1 MNCSAF
7 RACLLVAASFL
18 PALFAHAQTD
28 TPPPTQQGPPLQL
41 VITADGMMTM
51 QGNTLLAKTTK
62 HGTSIYRYQKG
73 RLTRIS
79 RSDGSFVRYHYVDG
93 KLDHIAYSTG
103 AVHKP
108 VYDRGILSMLESSS
122 GKKLGLHAG
131 AKAVDKSVAGRR
143 TGQAGTLGTLGSV
156 AAALAPPSPAQ
167 ATALNK
173 MLIAIENWETAG
185 WECSVTPEGE
195 QICIGR
201 PDKDDRED
209 EVDDYERPVIDMPET
224 PPPGGEEPNGS
235 GSDGW
240 EFLRRDLDT
249 RESCLAAAEYT
260 WLVMRYQFC
269 PLVRNQETCLKQ
281 NYRLYEDLK
290 ANCRATFP

>member
-18 PALFAHAQTD
+18 PTLCAHAQTT
-28 TPPPTQQGPPLQL
+28 TPPVAQQGPPLQL
-41 VITADGMMTM
+41 VITTDAMMTM
-51 QGNTLLAKTTK
+51 QGTTLLAKTTRQ
-62 HGTSIYRYQKG
+62 GTAIYRYHKG

-79 RSDGSFVRYHYVDG
+79 HGDGSFVSYQYLDG
-93 KLDHIAYSTG
+93 KLDRIAYSTG

-108 VYDRGILSMLESSS
+108 VYDRGILSMLESST

-131 AKAVDKSVAGRR
+131 ATAVDKSVAARRKGGRS
-143 TGQAGTLGTLGSV
+143 ALGSV
-156 AAALAPPSPAQ
+156 AAALAAPSPSQSA
-167 ATALNK
+167 ALNK
-173 MLIAIENWETAG
+173 MLIAIENWEAAG
-185 WECSVTPEGE
+185 WECSVTVEGE
-195 QICIGR
+195 QICVGR
-201 PDKDDRED
+201 ADKDDSVD
-209 EVDDYERPVIDMPET
+209 DPDDYERPVVDMPDT
-224 PPPGGEEPNGS
+224 PAAGGEEPS
-235 GSDGW
+235 GVGGDGW
-240 EFLRRDLDT
+240 EFIRRDLDT

-269 PLVRNQETCLKQ
+269 PMVRNQETCLKQ